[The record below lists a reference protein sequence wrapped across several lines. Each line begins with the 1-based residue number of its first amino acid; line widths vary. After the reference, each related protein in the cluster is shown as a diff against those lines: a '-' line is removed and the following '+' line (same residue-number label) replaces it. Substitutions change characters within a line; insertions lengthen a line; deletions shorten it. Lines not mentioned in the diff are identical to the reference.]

1 MRRVDESENTTAK
14 GFNHKHVGV
23 ASLSC
28 RKIMTTPSSPSP
40 PPLLPKDDVFSR
52 SNGSGLVNTLDGVRR
67 KIKSLPKKAKKR
79 SLTEKDA
86 QSNPWHLV
94 GQERSRCRP
103 PEADQK
109 FHKQKRRGGKNEG
122 SILRHERVRTKKLD
136 RRWKRARAGVVDSI

>member
-1 MRRVDESENTTAK
+1 VDESENTTKK

-40 PPLLPKDDVFSR
+40 SPLLPKDDVFSR

-67 KIKSLPKKAKKR
+67 KIKSHPKKAKKR

-86 QSNPWHLV
+86 QSNPWHPKNSTSKNGGAAKTKALYPATR
-94 GQERSRCRP
+94 GCERR
-103 PEADQK
+103 
-109 FHKQKRRGGKNEG
+109 NL
-122 SILRHERVRTKKLD
+122 I
-136 RRWKRARAGVVDSI
+136 VDGNATGRE